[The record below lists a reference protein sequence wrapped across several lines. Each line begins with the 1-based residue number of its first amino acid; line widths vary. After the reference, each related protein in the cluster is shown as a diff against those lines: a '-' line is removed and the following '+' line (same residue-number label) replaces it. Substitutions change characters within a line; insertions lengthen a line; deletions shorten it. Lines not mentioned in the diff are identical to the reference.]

1 MRQGADLGCGFW
13 APDAPKPPGGSGCA
27 IGTATPLWQHAK
39 NNPGYVPSGCELT
52 VNGCCPFSDIT
63 RTTENGD
70 NCKLDGASLY
80 PCPTMY
86 LGATEN
92 DLFYQLYIPD
102 PKTSGSKIL
111 YNIGVK
117 NIPIQRWVHSVLCVY
132 DRTAEVYIDGKLART
147 VVMPNVMDAISTN
160 GEIYLSPGEPGKTND
175 VGFSG
180 YTSNLKYYPNPITPL
195 DVWNLY
201 RAGPGTGVNNGFSGS
216 DYSVEVSLYDGNVK
230 KNGYTIGGNTIIKST
245 T

>member
-1 MRQGADLGCGFW
+1 
-13 APDAPKPPGGSGCA
+13 
-27 IGTATPLWQHAK
+27 
-39 NNPGYVPSGCELT
+39 
-52 VNGCCPFSDIT
+52 
-63 RTTENGD
+63 
-70 NCKLDGASLY
+70 
-80 PCPTMY
+80 MY

-102 PKTSGSKIL
+102 PKTSGSRIL

-147 VVMPNVMDAISTN
+147 VVMPNVMEAISTN
-160 GEIYLSPGEPGKTND
+160 GDIYLSPGEPND
-175 VGFSG
+175 DRSEVGFSG